1 MPYSKLHNPYTID
14 INPVLSDA
22 QLNNISD
29 NMDTAQKIILA
40 LTLKIPVQS
49 IIYTTTA
56 NDITRSILLS
66 QIWDF
71 ATNNDIVC
79 MHIALGN
86 TTHKYDFMQQIL
98 DCCLTYVN
106 NIRPVINANH
116 GIDTS
121 ALDDALRSF
130 TLLIAPDKTP
140 YSPSLKQDPDLY
152 LIAANPT
159 QILTDV
165 FVSIGNT
172 ANEIGIPICIFI
184 DDMDR
189 IAHKDLSALIT
200 SLHRVTQLT
209 LPIMLIGSG
218 LPTLHKTLAHAKSY
232 SERLFIYLT

>member
-29 NMDTAQKIILA
+29 NMDTAQKIIRA

-49 IIYTTTA
+49 IIYTATA
-56 NDITRSILLS
+56 NDINRSILLS

-71 ATNNDIVC
+71 ATDNDIVC
-79 MHIALGN
+79 LHIDN
-86 TTHKYDFMQQIL
+86 TNKNDFMQQIH
-98 DCCLTYVN
+98 DCCLGYIE
-106 NIRPVINANH
+106 NIQSVINATP
-116 GIDTS
+116 GIDTN
-121 ALDDALRSF
+121 ALDDALKSF
-130 TLLIAPDKTP
+130 TLLIAPDKAL
-140 YSPSLKQDPDLY
+140 YSPSLQQDQDLY

-165 FVSIGNT
+165 FVDLGNI
-172 ANEIGIPICIFI
+172 ANDIGIPICIFI

-200 SLHRVTQLT
+200 SLHRVTQLN

-218 LPTLHKTLAHAKSY
+218 LPTLHTTLAHAKSY